1 MSTPILWVLLFSLLS
16 SVGAVGAAAL
26 LLLAPDRTRQW
37 LQPYLVSF
45 ATGTLLTSAL
55 VELLPH
61 AIDDLGVVPSLSLVL
76 GGLVLFFILE
86 RLMMWRHCHV
96 IGHCEA
102 HRPTGSLILIG
113 DTLHNFADGIVL
125 AAAFVSSIP
134 LGIATGL
141 AVIAHEVP
149 QEVGDF
155 AILIESGF
163 SKKRAFIWNMLSGSA
178 TIPGALISLV
188 ALESIQPATPYV
200 LSLSAAGFLYIGLA
214 DLIPGL
220 HERLQPG
227 IGAAQVLFI
236 MLGIATI
243 LLFHGGHG

>member
-1 MSTPILWVLLFSLLS
+1 MSTPVLWILLFSLLS

-61 AIDDLGVVPSLSLVL
+61 AIEHLGVVPSLSLVL

-86 RLMMWRHCHV
+86 RLMIWRHCHV
-96 IGHCEA
+96 IGHCET
-102 HRPTGSLILIG
+102 HRTAGHLILIG
-113 DTLHNFADGIVL
+113 DTLHNFVDGIVL
-125 AAAFVSSIP
+125 AAAFLSSLP

-141 AVIAHEVP
+141 AIIAHEVP

-220 HERLQPG
+220 QERLRPG
-227 IGAAQVLFI
+227 IGAAQFLFI
-236 MLGIATI
+236 ILGIATI
-243 LLFHGGHG
+243 LLFHGGQG

>member
-1 MSTPILWVLLFSLLS
+1 VSTPIFWVLLFSLLS
-16 SVGAVGAAAL
+16 SMGAVGAAAL

-61 AIDDLGVVPSLSLVL
+61 PIDHLGVVPSLSFVL

-86 RLMMWRHCHV
+86 RLMIWRHCHV
-96 IGHCEA
+96 VGRCETHRTSGH
-102 HRPTGSLILIG
+102 LILIG
-113 DTLHNFADGIVL
+113 DTLHNFVDGIVL
-125 AAAFVSSIP
+125 AAAFLSSIP

-141 AVIAHEVP
+141 AIIAHEVP

-155 AILIESGF
+155 SILIESGF

-220 HERLQPG
+220 HERQRPG
-227 IGAAQVLFI
+227 IGIAQFLFI
-236 MLGIATI
+236 VLGIATI
-243 LLFHGGHG
+243 LLLQGSHS

>member
-1 MSTPILWVLLFSLLS
+1 MNAPLFWILLFSLLS

-26 LLLAPDRTRQW
+26 LLLSPDRTRQW

-61 AIDDLGVVPSLSLVL
+61 AIEQVGVMLSLSLVL

-86 RLMMWRHCHV
+86 RLMIWRHCHV
-96 IGHCEA
+96 IGHCET
-102 HRPTGSLILIG
+102 HRTAGHLILIG
-113 DTLHNFADGIVL
+113 DTLHNFVDGIVL
-125 AAAFVSSIP
+125 AAAFLSSIP
-134 LGIATGL
+134 LGIATGF
-141 AVIAHEVP
+141 AIIAHEVP

-163 SKKRAFIWNMLSGSA
+163 SKKRAFIWNMLSGSS

-220 HERLQPG
+220 HERLRPG
-227 IGAAQVLFI
+227 IGAAQFLFI
-236 MLGIATI
+236 ILGIITI
-243 LLFHGGHG
+243 LIFHGGPG

>member
-1 MSTPILWVLLFSLLS
+1 MSTLVFWVLLFSLLS

-26 LLLAPDRTRQW
+26 LLLAPDRTREI

-45 ATGTLLTSAL
+45 ATGTLLASAL

-61 AIDDLGVVPSLSLVL
+61 AIEQVGTGPSLALVL
-76 GGLVLFFILE
+76 AGLVLFFILE
-86 RLMMWRHCHV
+86 RLMIWRHCHV

-102 HRPTGSLILIG
+102 HRATGSLILIG
-113 DTLHNFADGIVL
+113 DTLHNFVDGIVL
-125 AAAFVSSIP
+125 AAAFFSSIP

-141 AVIAHEVP
+141 AIIAHEVP

-155 AILIESGF
+155 SILIESGF

-188 ALESIQPATPYV
+188 ALDAIQPATPYV

-220 HERLQPG
+220 HERRRPG
-227 IGAAQVLFI
+227 IGAAQFLFI
-236 MLGIATI
+236 LLGIATI
-243 LLFHGGHG
+243 LLLHGGHG

>member
-1 MSTPILWVLLFSLLS
+1 VSTLVYWVLLFSLLS

-26 LLLAPDRTRQW
+26 LLLAPDRTRET

-45 ATGTLLTSAL
+45 ATGTLLASAL
-55 VELLPH
+55 LELLPH
-61 AIDDLGVVPSLSLVL
+61 AIEHLDVVPSLSVVL

-86 RLMMWRHCHV
+86 RLMIWRHCHV
-96 IGHCEA
+96 IGHCET
-102 HRPTGSLILIG
+102 HRTAGHLILIG
-113 DTLHNFADGIVL
+113 DTIHNFVDGIVL
-125 AAAFVSSIP
+125 AAAFLSSIP
-134 LGIATGL
+134 LGMATGL
-141 AVIAHEVP
+141 AIIAHEVP

-163 SKKRAFIWNMLSGSA
+163 SKKRALIWNMLSGSA

-188 ALESIQPATPYV
+188 ALESIQPATPYI

-220 HERLQPG
+220 HERRRPG
-227 IGAAQVLFI
+227 FGAAQFLFI
-236 MLGIATI
+236 ILGIVTI
-243 LLFHGGHG
+243 LLLHSGPG

>member
-1 MSTPILWVLLFSLLS
+1 MSTPVLWILLFSLLS

-26 LLLAPDRTRQW
+26 LLLAPDRTREA

-45 ATGTLLTSAL
+45 ATGTLLASAL
-55 VELLPH
+55 LELLPH
-61 AIDDLGVVPSLSLVL
+61 AIDHLGVVPSLSVVL

-86 RLMMWRHCHV
+86 RLMIWRHCHV
-96 IGHCEA
+96 IGHCET
-102 HRPTGSLILIG
+102 HRTSGHLILIG
-113 DTLHNFADGIVL
+113 DTLHNFVDGIVL
-125 AAAFVSSIP
+125 AAAFLSSIP

-141 AVIAHEVP
+141 AIIAHEVP

-178 TIPGALISLV
+178 TIAGALVTLV
-188 ALESIQPATPYV
+188 ALDFLQPATPYV
-200 LSLSAAGFLYIGLA
+200 LSLSAAGFLYVGLA

-220 HERLQPG
+220 HERLRPG
-227 IGAAQVLFI
+227 IGIAQFLFI

-243 LLFHGGHG
+243 LLLQGSHG